1 MTDLMYEIPSQDDIL
16 KVIIT
21 KEVVTDG
28 ADPVLIRKSEKKPED
43 DTREAARARKNSGAS
58 ERPEK
63 EA

>member
-1 MTDLMYEIPSQDDIL
+1 MRSLRRI
-16 KVIIT
+16 
-21 KEVVTDG
+21 VTDG